1 MRKSRCSFFKRD
13 VKKTSCVAF
22 PAYPVAFFCFQLNNV
37 EIFSPRCWWLIV
49 LNGSQWLKRCIILT
63 FMCGMKEVKW
73 SRWASH
79 SVQIHNWSHLQRLCS
94 GSKMLYIPVLQ
105 RFLSNILRV
114 TCIVSVFT
122 RAFRQWQVRYFMV
135 YITVLYHAIEN
146 TMANHINV
154 MYVRCRMGRLDVI
167 PWNIQWI
174 SCVLIGCIFVACYKA
189 QYST

>member
-22 PAYPVAFFCFQLNNV
+22 PAYPVAFFCFQLNSV

-135 YITVLYHAIEN
+135 YNERALHNCFIPCHRKYNGQPYQFDVRA
-146 TMANHINV
+146 V
-154 MYVRCRMGRLDVI
+154 QDGKVRCDTLEYTVNFLCSDWLYFCGML
-167 PWNIQWI
+167 
-174 SCVLIGCIFVACYKA
+174 
-189 QYST
+189 